1 MVFGLIQFNCGQRVN
16 DVLAMEPGLS
26 WSSRRRVCRSS
37 DFDKRKVQVF
47 PWEKR
52 KRRERMK
59 INENFALQLQFGWGC
74 LLSLAAS

>member
-26 WSSRRRVCRSS
+26 SSSRRRVCRSN
-37 DFDKRKVQVF
+37 DFDKHKVQVF
-47 PWEKR
+47 PREKR
-52 KRRERMK
+52 KTGMK